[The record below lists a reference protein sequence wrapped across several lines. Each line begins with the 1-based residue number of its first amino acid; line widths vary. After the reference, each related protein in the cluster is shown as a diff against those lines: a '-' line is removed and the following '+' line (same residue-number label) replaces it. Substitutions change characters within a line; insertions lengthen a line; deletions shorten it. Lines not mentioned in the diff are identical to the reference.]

1 MTNQQPGLPLE
12 AAQTSDRPKGLV
24 PRSAFVVVLVVGLVA
39 LVLYAIYDV
48 NTKKAQRAKERL
60 HAPALAVGA
69 APAPD
74 ELKRLRE
81 AQERAASA
89 PAATVVAVPPEAV
102 PSKPLPVPAEVIR
115 EAGVPPGVPAVE
127 PARVRG
133 ARSGGDRR
141 DTEDRANAERAEAEH
156 RARVLNSKISEI
168 DNGGRADQQQMLRGA
183 AATPGQADP
192 NDPAAAVAA
201 LVADRRKQADEMRRA
216 ANAQRDGM
224 LQAAA
229 RAQAGKPSNAQRDAE
244 WLKENGTSGT
254 ALATYAA
261 EPASSVI
268 LLQGTRIPAVT
279 LEAVNSDLPG
289 QITARATE
297 DIRDSLTQTEVLV
310 PAGTRFIGRYSADIS
325 PGQERI
331 LSAFS
336 RMVLPDGRSVDL
348 GDSRAVDGQGQA
360 GMGGDVNNHWFTMFG
375 YSLAIALIADKA
387 LPDGGVKQSTS
398 MTSSSATRTVAGE
411 VLVDV
416 SKRVLDRNTRIAPTI
431 TAPMGQRIFVTIT
444 KDVVLQPWKAR
455 HVH

>member
-1 MTNQQPGLPLE
+1 M
-12 AAQTSDRPKGLV
+12 
-24 PRSAFVVVLVVGLVA
+24 
-39 LVLYAIYDV
+39 
-48 NTKKAQRAKERL
+48 
-60 HAPALAVGA
+60 
-69 APAPD
+69 
-74 ELKRLRE
+74 
-81 AQERAASA
+81 
-89 PAATVVAVPPEAV
+89 
-102 PSKPLPVPAEVIR
+102 
-115 EAGVPPGVPAVE
+115 
-127 PARVRG
+127 
-133 ARSGGDRR
+133 
-141 DTEDRANAERAEAEH
+141 
-156 RARVLNSKISEI
+156 
-168 DNGGRADQQQMLRGA
+168 
-183 AATPGQADP
+183 
-192 NDPAAAVAA
+192 
-201 LVADRRKQADEMRRA
+201 
-216 ANAQRDGM
+216 
-224 LQAAA
+224 
-229 RAQAGKPSNAQRDAE
+229 
-244 WLKENGTSGT
+244 
-254 ALATYAA
+254 
-261 EPASSVI
+261 
-268 LLQGTRIPAVT
+268 
-279 LEAVNSDLPG
+279 
-289 QITARATE
+289 
-297 DIRDSLTQTEVLV
+297 